1 MLTSQ
6 ETWQSQSRWSNLA
19 PFLLGLQKRADFR
32 VSVTVT
38 VTTNT
43 LSYFYID
50 PEHQALIDRIFSL
63 SKLGLTMK
71 SIAKTLNSE
80 GYKSHKGKPF
90 YSELV
95 GALVSKYR
103 RKARERFVRKETVL
117 NNEQGGLN

>member
-1 MLTSQ
+1 
-6 ETWQSQSRWSNLA
+6 
-19 PFLLGLQKRADFR
+19 
-32 VSVTVT
+32 VTVT

-50 PEHQALIDRIFSL
+50 QEHQALIDRIFSL

-71 SIAKTLNSE
+71 SIAETLNGE
-80 GYKSHKGKPF
+80 GYKSHTGKPF

>member
-1 MLTSQ
+1 M
-6 ETWQSQSRWSNLA
+6 
-19 PFLLGLQKRADFR
+19 LGLQNRADFR

-71 SIAKTLNSE
+71 SIAETLNSE
-80 GYKSHKGKPF
+80 GYKSHTGKPF

-103 RKARERFVRKETVL
+103 LKARERFVQKEVVFRHE
-117 NNEQGGLN
+117 NGGVAKQQ